1 MNKQKLSMI
10 TLLIITFSML
20 GISSIQAQNIQDYA
34 MCYGYGTTTLQP
46 IGIGSTIFPYT
57 EKIALWVQIQNPGDV
72 NYRVIW
78 LDPNDSQYRNTAV
91 TVIDKA
97 GDDWG
102 IVFDSLNIAESTAKN
117 RLGVW
122 TVELFIDGELE
133 LRNEFQIINLE
144 SIQQQIA
151 EVIEDKNDLI
161 DDLDLIRAEK
171 DALEASYAALQ
182 ADYSAL
188 QAQVGTESDY
198 EDLLDD
204 YEQLSEDYDALKN
217 SQGSTKTMMYAAIV
231 VALVAVVVAV
241 YFGLLKK

>member
-1 MNKQKLSMI
+1 MNKQKLSLI
-10 TLLIITFSML
+10 TLLVITFSML
-20 GISSIQAQNIQDYA
+20 GVATIQAQNIQDYA
-34 MCYGYGTTTLQP
+34 MCYAYGSTTLQP
-46 IGIGSTIFPYT
+46 IGIGSTVFPYT

-78 LDPNDSQYRNTAV
+78 LDPDDSQYRNTAV

-102 IVFDSLNIAESTAKN
+102 IIFDSLNIAESTAKN
-117 RLGVW
+117 KLGVW
-122 TVELFIDGELE
+122 TVELYIDGELE
-133 LRNEFQIINLE
+133 LRNEFQIIDLE

-198 EDLLDD
+198 EDLMDD

>member
-1 MNKQKLSMI
+1 
-10 TLLIITFSML
+10 ML

-78 LDPNDSQYRNTAV
+78 LDPDDSQYRNTAV

-122 TVELFIDGELE
+122 AVELYIDGELE

-144 SIQQQIA
+144 TIQQQIA

-198 EDLLDD
+198 EDLMDD
-204 YEQLSEDYDALKN
+204 YEQLSEDYDALKA
-217 SQGSTKTMMYAAIV
+217 SQGSTRTMMYAAIV

>member
-1 MNKQKLSMI
+1 
-10 TLLIITFSML
+10 ML

-122 TVELFIDGELE
+122 TVELYIDGELE